1 MPFTTGIV
9 TNTRDFGTASSNIVV
24 SMKNESLEDTAT
36 VVILIFAS
44 VDSSSF
50 TTAYAESFTLA
61 PNETEITTYFI
72 SGNVAYE
79 VQYDVIMPAE
89 NNVVVSVFG
98 IDEFGNL
105 VQDQRYAP
113 SEYMFIPDLSPV
125 TE

>member
-24 SMKNESLEDTAT
+24 SMKNESLVDTAT
-36 VVILIFAS
+36 VVILVFAS

-50 TTAYAESFTLA
+50 VPAYAESFTLV

-79 VQYDVIMPAE
+79 VQYDVILPAL
-89 NNVVVSVFG
+89 NNVIISVFG

-105 VQDQRYAP
+105 VQDQRYSP
-113 SEYMFIPDLSPV
+113 SEFMFIPDLSPLS
-125 TE
+125 